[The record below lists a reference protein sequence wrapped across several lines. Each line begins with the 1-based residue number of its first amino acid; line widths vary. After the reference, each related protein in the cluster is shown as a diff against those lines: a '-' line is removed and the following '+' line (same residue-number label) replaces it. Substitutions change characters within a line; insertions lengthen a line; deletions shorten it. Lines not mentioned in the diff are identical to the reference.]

1 MDLEKVRKNQEKLNS
16 NLSETRREKW
26 EYKSEEQKG
35 TLENLEMLYEA
46 REKVI
51 KLFDDYTTNV
61 SKIKMKQNMGK
72 DSKY

>member
-35 TLENLEMLYEA
+35 TLENLEILYEA

-51 KLFDDYTTNV
+51 KFFDDYTTNA
-61 SKIKMKQNMGK
+61 SKTKMKQNMGK

>member
-1 MDLEKVRKNQEKLNS
+1 
-16 NLSETRREKW
+16 
-26 EYKSEEQKG
+26 
-35 TLENLEMLYEA
+35 MLYEA

>member
-51 KLFDDYTTNV
+51 KFFDDYTTNV
-61 SKIKMKQNMGK
+61 SKTKMKQNMGK